1 MSDPPVTTVPVTAD
15 VQGRD
20 GEKGE
25 GLVHV
30 KEGYF
35 RYIDVLFEWCKY
47 MNPWQVSQLTDS
59 GRLRGRADSQKNA
72 VKALLNGEALT
83 HPDHPLHQP
92 GQDGIELYISKL
104 PRPLSQVKA
113 DGRYCRIRKTEPP
126 VQFETT

>member
-1 MSDPPVTTVPVTAD
+1 MSDPPVTTVPATMD

-47 MNPWQVSQLTDS
+47 MNPWQVSQLT
-59 GRLRGRADSQKNA
+59 RLGD
-72 VKALLNGEALT
+72 
-83 HPDHPLHQP
+83 
-92 GQDGIELYISKL
+92 ELINRKMLSRRYSMEKL
-104 PRPLSQVKA
+104 
-113 DGRYCRIRKTEPP
+113 
-126 VQFETT
+126 